1 MPLPC
6 NSIIKKHLWVGSL
19 LFILH
24 SCKKDLPGV
33 DHSTGVHPVDL
44 TISADSV
51 ILNPSGYAPLSAIV
65 HYSYSSPG
73 KTKIIVFGK
82 HGENSNIEHMFN
94 DEGLT
99 HSVTIIGLYANYNNT
114 VEVIL
119 FNDNNDSLG
128 KSIIH
133 IQTGRFACRCANFY
147 SGRCCSI

>member
-1 MPLPC
+1 MPLTC
-6 NSIIKKHLWVGSL
+6 NRTIKKHLWLGVL
-19 LFILH
+19 LLILN
-24 SCKKDLPGV
+24 SCNKNLPDV

-44 TISADSV
+44 AISADSI

-82 HGENSNIEHMFN
+82 HGESSNIEHTFN

-133 IQTGRFACRCANFY
+133 IRTGDLPA
-147 SGRCCSI
+147 GVPTSIVVD